1 MVTLENGGDMGRFFK
16 MLSVCLL
23 IKLNINF
30 ILDILKATSYYLLIS
45 QLTHKGYF
53 LAQLK

>member
-1 MVTLENGGDMGRFFK
+1 MTLENGGDMGRFFK